1 MFPIMTEEQLK
12 AADEAT
18 LRQRVRELRN
28 ASAVLYQIRDRQQE
42 IRNCLLVV
50 VDILRKI
57 ETSLRKPPRRKSKGR
72 KKG

>member
-57 ETSLRKPPRRKSKGR
+57 ETSLRKPRRKSKGR